1 MMKEIKSLR
10 VGLRREEDHKC
21 MKMYLGPQLS
31 NRYPEDTFQTMHP
44 KSFHGL
50 DQGINEDLFLT
61 QVTINDSTSSSCCP
75 ITTTASDYDPSLSQ
89 TSFQPQAF
97 NISQFALPSLQ
108 PPARSQPSTV
118 PRPVT
123 DSAYSCSLITQD
135 GDLTTAAFDYDQILF
150 QTCSQPQAFNLSQ
163 FALPSLQPLARSWPF
178 TDSPT
183 MSNGN
188 IDYPLSPPNLIPSS
202 TKRPSSSTSVRSTAT
217 SSAPSPSKP
226 TSPRTT
232 HSKGPPARSES
243 RKSRR
248 RAQNCAAQRAF
259 RARKED
265 TIKESSVRLEILQ
278 AKLERL
284 EGDNGSL
291 NNTVDGLRGEIDG
304 LRRDCCALRRASVE
318 GHR

>member
-1 MMKEIKSLR
+1 MKEIKRLR
-10 VGLRREEDHKC
+10 VGLRREEDHKFLKKC
-21 MKMYLGPQLS
+21 LGPQLS
-31 NRYPEDTFQTMHP
+31 DRYPEHTFQTMDQ

-50 DQGINEDLFLT
+50 DQGINEDLFLS
-61 QVTINDSTSSSCCP
+61 QVTINDSTSSCCP

-97 NISQFALPSLQ
+97 NISQLPCSTYQ
-108 PPARSQPSTV
+108 PPARSRPSPI
-118 PRPVT
+118 PRPFT

-135 GDLTTAAFDYDQILF
+135 GDLATTAFDYDQILF
-150 QTCSQPQAFNLSQ
+150 QTCSQPQAFNISQ
-163 FALPSLQPLARSWPF
+163 FALPTLQPLARSWPS
-178 TDSPT
+178 TDNPT

-188 IDYPLSPPNLIPSS
+188 IDYPLSPSNLIPSP
-202 TKRPSSSTSVRSTAT
+202 TKSPSISPSVRSTAT
-217 SSAPSPSKP
+217 TGTSGLSKP
-226 TSPRTT
+226 TSPHTA
-232 HSKGPPARSES
+232 HSNGLPSHSET

-265 TIKESSVRLEILQ
+265 TIKESSVRLEILK

-304 LRRDCCALRRASVE
+304 LRRDCGALRRVS
-318 GHR
+318 